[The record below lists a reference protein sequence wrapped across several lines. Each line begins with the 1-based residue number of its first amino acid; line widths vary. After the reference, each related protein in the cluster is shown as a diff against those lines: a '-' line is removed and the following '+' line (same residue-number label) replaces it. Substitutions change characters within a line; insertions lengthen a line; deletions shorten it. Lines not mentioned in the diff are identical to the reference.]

1 MSEKEVSRGKFNF
14 DAPIV
19 NGRPA
24 PYRHIGKYR
33 VRADA
38 RDIVTG
44 RCTFLDDYSVPR
56 MIYAQVLRSPY
67 PHALITKIDVEKA
80 RSFPGVHAVITYKD
94 MPKGWSM
101 GWPVHKDL
109 MAQEVYYVGD
119 PVAVIAADTVDIARD
134 AMQLIEVEYK
144 QLPAVFDAIESL
156 KPDAPV
162 L

>member
-1 MSEKEVSRGKFNF
+1 MSDKEVSRGKFNF

-80 RSFPGVHAVITYKD
+80 RSFPASTRSSPIRIC
-94 MPKGWSM
+94 
-101 GWPVHKDL
+101 L
-109 MAQEVYYVGD
+109 
-119 PVAVIAADTVDIARD
+119 RD
-134 AMQLIEVEYK
+134 GAWAGRFIK
-144 QLPAVFDAIESL
+144 T
-156 KPDAPV
+156 
-162 L
+162 

>member
-94 MPKGWSM
+94 MPRAGAWDGRYIK
-101 GWPVHKDL
+101 
-109 MAQEVYYVGD
+109 
-119 PVAVIAADTVDIARD
+119 T
-134 AMQLIEVEYK
+134 
-144 QLPAVFDAIESL
+144 
-156 KPDAPV
+156 
-162 L
+162 